1 MKGTLGTARLANHQE
16 HFYWVQYFPGSGK
29 SLAFFEDSL
38 ILGKAKQTIILQY
51 LDYIKLEEKHL
62 LVHKFYILLL
72 PPGNF
77 INIDCRPCVEGALG
91 VGGGP

>member
-1 MKGTLGTARLANHQE
+1 MKGTLGTTRLANHQE
-16 HFYWVQYFPGSGK
+16 HLYWVQYFPGSRK

-51 LDYIKLEEKHL
+51 LDYIKFEEKHL

-72 PPGNF
+72 PPGDF
-77 INIDCRPCVEGALG
+77 INTDCRLCVKGAQR